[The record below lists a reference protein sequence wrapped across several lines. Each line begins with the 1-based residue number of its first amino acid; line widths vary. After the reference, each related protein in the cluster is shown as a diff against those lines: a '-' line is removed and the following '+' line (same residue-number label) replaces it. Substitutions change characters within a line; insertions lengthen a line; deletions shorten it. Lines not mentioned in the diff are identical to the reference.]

1 MSSHRSSVVS
11 IRPILLPYQ
20 GTKAFVAQIIL
31 LTSAVLLPIL
41 AHTLHAPVRIVLP
54 MHWPVILA
62 GMLYGWR
69 AGAMTGTLAPLLSFL
84 VSGFPLPNILP
95 SMTAEL
101 FVYGFVSGM
110 LRQKFNV
117 NSFLS
122 VGLSIITGR
131 IIFILFVII
140 TNRASIS
147 DTEYFSAALI
157 PGIIPAFLQIL
168 TLPFIAKWI
177 VQKYYDDN
185 AQ

>member
-1 MSSHRSSVVS
+1 MSSHQSSVVS
-11 IRPILLPYQ
+11 IHPALLPYQ
-20 GTKAFVAQIIL
+20 GTQAFVAQIVL
-31 LTSAVLLPIL
+31 LSSAVLLPIV
-41 AHTLHAPVRIVLP
+41 AHTLHAPVRILLP

-69 AGAMTGTLAPLLSFL
+69 AGAVTGALAPLLSFI

-117 NSFLS
+117 NSFLT
-122 VGLSIITGR
+122 VCLSIITGR
-131 IIFILFVII
+131 VIFILFVIL

-147 DTEYFSAALI
+147 DMEYFTAALA
-157 PGIIPAFLQIL
+157 PGIIPAFLQIA
-168 TLPFIAKWI
+168 TLPVIATWVVK
-177 VQKYYDDN
+177 KYYDN
-185 AQ
+185 EK